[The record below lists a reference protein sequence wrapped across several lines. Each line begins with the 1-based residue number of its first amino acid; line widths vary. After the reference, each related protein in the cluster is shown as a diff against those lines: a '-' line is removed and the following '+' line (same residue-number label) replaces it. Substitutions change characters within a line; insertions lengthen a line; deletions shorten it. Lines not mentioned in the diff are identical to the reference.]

1 MTEKDL
7 QSREKVEHQLQ
18 GESTKDI
25 PLYIP
30 DVDIYES
37 EDALTVVADL
47 PGVGSEGVTIDVKD
61 NQLTIR
67 GSVSLD
73 VNDSERMVFQEYG
86 TGDYYRQFTLGRSI
100 DQSKIEAGMKDG
112 VLTLT
117 LPKADAIKPRKINV
131 KTY

>member
-1 MTEKDL
+1 MTDKDL
-7 QSREKVEHQLQ
+7 QAREKVEHQLQ
-18 GESTKDI
+18 SEGTRNV

-37 EDALTVVADL
+37 EEALTVVADL
-47 PGVGSEGVTIDVKD
+47 PGVGTEGVTIDVKD

-67 GSVSLD
+67 GSISPDVS
-73 VNDSERMVFQEYG
+73 DSERLLFQEYG
-86 TGDYYRQFTLGRSI
+86 TGDYFRQFTLGRSI
-100 DQSKIEAGMKDG
+100 DQSRIEAGMKDG

-131 KTY
+131 KAF

>member
-7 QSREKVEHQLQ
+7 QAREKVEHQLQ
-18 GESTKDI
+18 GETTRDV

-37 EDALTVVADL
+37 DDALTVVADL
-47 PGVGSEGVTIDVKD
+47 PGVGPDGVTIDVKD

-67 GSVSLD
+67 GSISLD
-73 VNDSERMVFQEYG
+73 VNDSERLVLQEYG
-86 TGDYYRQFTLGRSI
+86 TGDYFRQFTLGRSI
-100 DQSKIEAGMKDG
+100 DQTKIEAGMKDG

-117 LPKADAIKPRKINV
+117 LPKAEAIKPRKINV
-131 KTY
+131 RTQ